1 MKKHLLGF
9 LTAGLIVLSAASA
22 AQAANVTL
30 RVEGKDR
37 TVVPQ
42 TTVALP
48 SSPVLKDGTHA
59 CAATSFGGALQSAV
73 GSDWTADY
81 FASYDTYLLTGI
93 KGYAPAYPDYFAL
106 WVNHKYTYLSVC
118 DPGLQEGDDILALVD
133 YCDSGPAPDYACL
146 NDSVLPLAI
155 DAPKTVAPGAPF
167 TVTVKRYEKD
177 GTLAPVAGANL
188 AVGDVVQTTNASGQ
202 ATVTAAAGPN
212 ALRASKTNFA
222 AVDATVC
229 ATDGADGFCGTT
241 KPGDPIPPV
250 GPPGNPPVVP
260 VAPAVQI
267 TGITEQQTFAAG
279 KAPRTLSGTVS
290 PDPDG
295 IKKVQ
300 LRLTRNDAG
309 KCSTYAGKYEKW
321 LKIKRCS
328 ASLGRWFTIG
338 DRQDWTYLLPQAPS
352 KGRYVLDVRAV
363 DNKLNVDTS
372 IRRGHNRIVF
382 FVK

>member
-22 AQAANVTL
+22 AQATNVTL

-48 SSPVLKDGTHA
+48 SAPVLKDGTHE

-73 GSDWTADY
+73 GNDWA
-81 FASYDTYLLTGI
+81 ASYNSSFAAYYLTGI
-93 KGYAPAYPDYFAL
+93 KGYAPAGDDYFAL
-106 WVNHKYTYLSVC
+106 WINHKYTYKSVC
-118 DPGLQEGDDILALVD
+118 DDGLQEGDDVLALVD
-133 YCDSGPAPDYACL
+133 YCNYDPATFGCT

-155 DAPKTVAPGAPF
+155 DAPKTVTPGVPF
-167 TVTVKRYEKD
+167 TVTVKRYATD

-188 AVGDVVQTTNASGQ
+188 AVGDAVQTTNASGQ
-202 ATVTAAAGPN
+202 VAVTAAAGPN
-212 ALRASKTNFA
+212 ALRASKANFA
-222 AVDATVC
+222 AVDASVC
-229 ATDGADGFCGTT
+229 ATDGADGYCGTT

-250 GPPGNPPVVP
+250 QPPADPPVVP
-260 VAPAVQI
+260 KAPIVQI

-279 KAPRTLSGTVS
+279 KAPRTLAGTVT

-309 KCSTYAGKYEKW
+309 ACSTYAGKYEKW

-338 DRQDWTYLLPQAPS
+338 DRQDWSYLLPQTPS

-363 DNKLNVDTS
+363 DGKLNVDTS